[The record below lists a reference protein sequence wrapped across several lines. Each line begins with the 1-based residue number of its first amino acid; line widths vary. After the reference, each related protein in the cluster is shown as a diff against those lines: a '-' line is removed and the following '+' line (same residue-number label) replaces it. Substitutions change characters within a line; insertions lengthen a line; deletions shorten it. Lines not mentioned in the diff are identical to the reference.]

1 MFQAAQIISLFS
13 ISFVLLSTCTFMV
26 NIYISQYF
34 QAILHIIMIWQSI
47 KINCNL
53 ISFVIFIAHC
63 HQNMPFSLSN
73 PNILKPYMLILRWK
87 RSLRMSL
94 RKVFSRSTLAGTTWT
109 WNSPGT
115 WRGRKWHCWRRF
127 RLPRKAWTGYI
138 FFFFF
143 SGFWHGRC
151 QFLLCWVC
159 GEASHISKQEKVH
172 QGRNEL
178 GKISPGVQNQDCQ

>member
-34 QAILHIIMIWQSI
+34 QTILHIIMIWQSI

-138 FFFFF
+138 SFLSLRLLTQSLSVSSLLSTWRGF
-143 SGFWHGRC
+143 SYLQTRKSSSRTEWT
-151 QFLLCWVC
+151 W
-159 GEASHISKQEKVH
+159 
-172 QGRNEL
+172 
-178 GKISPGVQNQDCQ
+178 